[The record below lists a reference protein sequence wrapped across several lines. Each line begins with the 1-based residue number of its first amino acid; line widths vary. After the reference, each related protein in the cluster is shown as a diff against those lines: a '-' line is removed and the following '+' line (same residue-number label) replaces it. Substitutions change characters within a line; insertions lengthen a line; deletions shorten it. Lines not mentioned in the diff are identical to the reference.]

1 LHINVLFTDLFKL
14 SVLPNHDENTKKAY
28 CILRPGKVMWN
39 KALSVG
45 DGIY

>member
-1 LHINVLFTDLFKL
+1 VLTDLFEL
-14 SVLPNHDENTKKAY
+14 FDFPNHDEYTKKAY